1 MASTS
6 ALELNTSQLG
16 IIRGGANPPGTV
28 EECNRLLQK
37 NHETYHMFFREIAGM
52 NHISHSLLT
61 CLALGAG
68 PQELRDR
75 YEDEAA
81 GQRPMPPVD
90 NELVEKLDDAAT
102 FLRTMYVKAQYNT
115 FLRFFERK
123 IAEKGY
129 KAVVQE
135 YVFAGTEVAERMF
148 TSMFDGLYHPLI
160 HLGLGVEFQ
169 LPGIVAEALAQAAAN
184 DDSDLHKLFGMC
196 EAQAAAYA
204 ANANANAN
212 AAPPSLLQLVHDIR
226 ASDEVRT
233 APRWSDL
240 GLKLR
245 NGIVARAG
253 DAFAR
258 IAGKVRVAADEAELQ
273 RRTAEMIST
282 VAYMCGEAQFAGRKT
297 KIDFFWMHSVTSSIF
312 MSVLARQGDWISLRD
327 RARLLE
333 FKMRTDLAWY
343 ACSASPPLVGTFIA
357 NYSSPES
364 DGWAWEDVFGAV
376 TKQHDDGHAAK
387 FIRAL
392 KNGEQA
398 AKEYENGPWAD
409 YFPMKGDM
417 WLKLARMGHDTTKDM
432 PIDLKWVRFVGYDE
446 AWQRPDLM
454 QGGKP
459 QIPDVL
465 STVPVANGQLKE
477 ISV

>member
-1 MASTS
+1 
-6 ALELNTSQLG
+6 
-16 IIRGGANPPGTV
+16 
-28 EECNRLLQK
+28 
-37 NHETYHMFFREIAGM
+37 MFFREMAGM
-52 NHISHSLLT
+52 NHVSHSLLT
-61 CLALGAG
+61 CLALGAD
-68 PQELRDR
+68 PQVLRDR

-90 NELVEKLDDAAT
+90 SELVEKLDDVEV
-102 FLRTMYVKAQYNT
+102 FCRTMYVKAQYNT

-123 IAEKGY
+123 IATSGW
-129 KAVVQE
+129 KAVVDE
-135 YVFAGTEVAERMF
+135 YVFARSKIAERMLA
-148 TSMFDGLYHPLI
+148 SMFDGLYHPLI
-160 HLGLGVEFQ
+160 HLGLGVEFE

-196 EAQAAAYA
+196 EVEAASATPLNDKA
-204 ANANANAN
+204 GQRPA
-212 AAPPSLLQLVHDIR
+212 SMLELVHAIR

-245 NGIVARAG
+245 NGLVGRAG

-258 IAGKVRVAADEAELQ
+258 IAGRVKVAADEEELA

-312 MSVLARQGDWISLRD
+312 MSVLMRQGEWIALED

-343 ACSASPPLVGTFIA
+343 ACSGSPPLDGTYTA

-364 DGWAWEDVFGAV
+364 DGWAWEDVFSAV
-376 TKQHDDGHAAK
+376 IKEHDDGHAAK

-392 KNGEQA
+392 KNGEQVTR
-398 AKEYENGPWAD
+398 EFEQGPWAD

-417 WLKLARMGHDTTKDM
+417 WLRLARMGHDTTKNM
-432 PIDLKWVRFVGYDE
+432 PIDLKWVRFTGYEE
-446 AWQRPDLM
+446 AWRRPDL
-454 QGGKP
+454 
-459 QIPDVL
+459 
-465 STVPVANGQLKE
+465 AN
-477 ISV
+477 